1 MHHDKR
7 LQKRNVRGV
16 EDKIEFDLFVI
27 QDETVHR
34 VIVPLRIQFKQLR
47 HA

>member
-1 MHHDKR
+1 MHRDKR
-7 LQKRNVRGV
+7 LQKRNERGV
-16 EDKIEFDLFVI
+16 EFDLFVI

-34 VIVPLRIQFKQLR
+34 VIVPLRIQFNELR